1 MAKNIARRQP
11 ARMPPRPTKA
21 LAMNRSRGFA
31 RRCGSEGSGY
41 NDSGVGNCDG
51 DSGLVSLKVVDYL
64 SPFDMAWTKLW
75 YYLTVLFS
83 EPWPMLGHRF
93 PKHEND
99 SSKLRSPTSF
109 TPHGVG
115 YVHHAS
121 EDKHPKLQH
130 SGFSRANGVV
140 QAEPYPR

>member
-21 LAMNRSRGFA
+21 LAINRSRGFG
-31 RRCGSEGSGY
+31 RRCGFEGSGY

-64 SPFDMAWTKLW
+64 SPFDMAWTKLR
-75 YYLTVLFS
+75 YCRTVLFR
-83 EPWPMLGHRF
+83 EPWPILGNRF

-99 SSKLRSPTSF
+99 SSKLCSASSF
-109 TPHGVG
+109 TPHRIG

-121 EDKHPKLQH
+121 EDEHPKL
-130 SGFSRANGVV
+130 
-140 QAEPYPR
+140 